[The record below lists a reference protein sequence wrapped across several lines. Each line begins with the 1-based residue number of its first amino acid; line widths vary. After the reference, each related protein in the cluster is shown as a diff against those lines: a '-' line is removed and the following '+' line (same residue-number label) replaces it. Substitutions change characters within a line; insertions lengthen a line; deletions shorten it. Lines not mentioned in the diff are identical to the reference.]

1 MQHQRARFK
10 LLGMK
15 GYRFTSATLLA
26 REERYD
32 IVPAERLGQL

>member
-10 LLGMK
+10 LLGK